1 MQWSILITGGR
12 VIDTLSGIDEV
23 KDVAISGKTIDEI
36 GTNLPKENADLH
48 IDARG
53 KIVTPGFIDLH
64 VHNYTSRGN
73 QPSVDSDTTN
83 LAFGVTTA
91 LDAGTATPGEYP
103 HYWESDIQNT
113 KVRLYSLVRM
123 PDPYG
128 PTPSSVGEVQ
138 DLITSYDTLLGVKFH
153 HSQKFSSLPL
163 AREAADFGGGI
174 LMCEAYGAPIPQLL
188 DWMNPGDILTHTFH
202 AAFRFPIFDHRG
214 QLWSKI
220 WDAKERGV
228 YLDIGHGAR
237 GFAFRTLEQA
247 VAQGFKPDTI
257 STDVHVGNIDGPV
270 FDMPTTMSKMFTVGL
285 SLNEIIDMSTR
296 IPARALDQERELG
309 SLAVGTVADV
319 VISSIDQGEY
329 TYMDVLHETRTS
341 REKIVA
347 ETIVYSGN
355 VYDGS
360 HYHPVEM
367 SHKHDAPPGFILTET

>member
-12 VIDTLSGIDEV
+12 VIDTFSGIDEV
-23 KDVAISGKTIDEI
+23 KDVAISGKTIEEI
-36 GTNLPKENADLH
+36 GTNLPKENADVH
-48 IDARG
+48 IDAQG
-53 KIVTPGFIDLH
+53 KIVTPGLVDLH
-64 VHNYTSRGN
+64 VHNYISRGN

-128 PTPSSVGEVQ
+128 PTPSSIGEVQ
-138 DLITSYDTLLGVKFH
+138 ELITNYDTLLGVKFH

-220 WDAKERGV
+220 WAAKERGV

-319 VISSIDQGEY
+319 VVSSIDQGEY
-329 TYMDVLHETRTS
+329 TYMDVLHETRTAK
-341 REKIVA
+341 EKINP
-347 ETIVYSGN
+347 ETVIYSGN
-355 VYDGS
+355 IYDGDK
-360 HYHPVEM
+360 YEPVEM
-367 SHKHDAPPGFILTET
+367 THKHDAPPGFILTET

>member
-1 MQWSILITGGR
+1 
-12 VIDTLSGIDEV
+12 
-23 KDVAISGKTIDEI
+23 
-36 GTNLPKENADLH
+36 
-48 IDARG
+48 
-53 KIVTPGFIDLH
+53 
-64 VHNYTSRGN
+64 
-73 QPSVDSDTTN
+73 
-83 LAFGVTTA
+83 
-91 LDAGTATPGEYP
+91 
-103 HYWESDIQNT
+103 
-113 KVRLYSLVRM
+113 
-123 PDPYG
+123 
-128 PTPSSVGEVQ
+128 
-138 DLITSYDTLLGVKFH
+138 
-153 HSQKFSSLPL
+153 
-163 AREAADFGGGI
+163 
-174 LMCEAYGAPIPQLL
+174 MCEAYGAPIPQLL
-188 DWMNPGDILTHTFH
+188 DWMNPCDILTHTFH

>member
-1 MQWSILITGGR
+1 MAWDLLIKNGR
-12 VIDTLSGIDEV
+12 VIDPLNGTDDV
-23 KDVAISGKTIDEI
+23 RDVAIEGSKIAAVDS
-36 GTNLPKENADLH
+36 NLPADQASQV
-48 IDARG
+48 IDASG
-53 KIVTPGFIDLH
+53 KIVTPGWVDLH

-73 QPSVDSDTTN
+73 RPSVDSDTTN

-91 LDAGTATPGEYP
+91 LDAGTATPSEYP

-128 PTPSSVGEVQ
+128 PDPSTVAEVK

-153 HSQKFSSLPL
+153 HSQHFASLPL
-163 AREAADFGGGI
+163 AREAADFGGGV

-214 QLWSKI
+214 DLWQKI

-247 VAQGFKPDTI
+247 LEQGLKPDTI

-270 FDMPTTMSKMFTVGL
+270 YDMPTTMSKMLALGV
-285 SLNEIIDMSTR
+285 SLYDVIEMSTR
-296 IPARALDQERELG
+296 IPGRALGQERELG
-309 SLAVGTVADV
+309 SLSVGTVADV
-319 VISSIDQGEY
+319 VVASVEQGSF
-329 TYMDVLHETRTS
+329 TYLDVLHESRTAS
-341 REKIVA
+341 EKIVP
-347 ETIVYSGN
+347 ETVIYSGN
-355 VYDGS
+355 IYDGDK
-360 HYHPVEM
+360 YEPVEM
-367 SHKHDAPPGFILTET
+367 THQHDAPPGFILTET

>member
-1 MQWSILITGGR
+1 MVWDLLIKNGR
-12 VIDTLSGIDEV
+12 VIDPLNGTDEIR
-23 KDVAISGKTIDEI
+23 DVAIEDSKIAAVDA
-36 GTNLPKENADLH
+36 NLLTDQASQV
-48 IDARG
+48 IDASG
-53 KIVTPGFIDLH
+53 KIVTPGWVDLH

-73 QPSVDSDTTN
+73 RPSVDSDTTN

-91 LDAGTATPGEYP
+91 LDAGTATPTEYP

-128 PTPSSVGEVQ
+128 PDPSTVAEVK

-153 HSQKFSSLPL
+153 HSQHFASLPL
-163 AREAADFGGGI
+163 AREAADFGGGV

-214 QLWSKI
+214 DLWQKI

-247 VAQGFKPDTI
+247 LEQGLKPDTI

-270 FDMPTTMSKMFTVGL
+270 YDMPTTMSKMLALGV
-285 SLNEIIDMSTR
+285 SLYDVIEMSTR
-296 IPARALDQERELG
+296 IPGRALDQERELG
-309 SLAVGTVADV
+309 SLSVGTVADV
-319 VISSIDQGEY
+319 VVASVEQGSF
-329 TYMDVLHETRTS
+329 THLDVLHESRTAS
-341 REKIVA
+341 EKIVP
-347 ETIVYSGN
+347 ETVIYSGN
-355 VYDGS
+355 IYDGDK
-360 HYHPVEM
+360 YEPVEM
-367 SHKHDAPPGFILTET
+367 THQHDAPPGFILTET

>member
-1 MQWSILITGGR
+1 MAWDLLIKNGR
-12 VIDTLSGIDEV
+12 VIDPLNGTDDV
-23 KDVAISGKTIDEI
+23 RDVAIEGSKIAAVDS
-36 GTNLPKENADLH
+36 NLPADQASQV
-48 IDARG
+48 IDASG
-53 KIVTPGFIDLH
+53 KIVTPGWVDLH

-73 QPSVDSDTTN
+73 RPSVDSDTTN

-91 LDAGTATPGEYP
+91 LDAGTATPSEYP

-128 PTPSSVGEVQ
+128 PDPSTVAEVK

-153 HSQKFSSLPL
+153 HSQHFASLPL
-163 AREAADFGGGI
+163 AREAADFGGGV

-214 QLWSKI
+214 DLWQKI

-247 VAQGFKPDTI
+247 LEQGLKPDTI

-270 FDMPTTMSKMFTVGL
+270 YDMPTTMSKMLALGV
-285 SLNEIIDMSTR
+285 SLYDVIEMSTR
-296 IPARALDQERELG
+296 IPGRALDQERELG
-309 SLAVGTVADV
+309 SLSVGTVADV
-319 VISSIDQGEY
+319 VVASVEQGSF
-329 TYMDVLHETRTS
+329 TYLDVLHESRTAS
-341 REKIVA
+341 EKIVP
-347 ETIVYSGN
+347 ETVIYSGN
-355 VYDGS
+355 IYDGDK
-360 HYHPVEM
+360 YEPVEM
-367 SHKHDAPPGFILTET
+367 THQHDAPPGFILTET